1 MHARFFVKLHLL
13 NQKRQPH
20 QFIPTLNI
28 YSILLNFSPKLH
40 RDTPAVIRDWTVISY
55 DGWKL
60 CLCFQLRSNKSWRQ
74 FKLLSCAKANFL
86 KYETLFWQQPQI
98 TSFNWK
104 KVVLSQVA
112 NYWHH
117 YGSFPWIHDVC
128 LALHEKC
135 PYSELFWSA
144 FFHIRTEYGEI
155 LRISPCSV
163 RIRENADKNTSEN
176 GHFLCSVAFNK
187 EFNRFIFINSL
198 TSLLICLIA
207 F

>member
-128 LALHEKC
+128 LALHE
-135 PYSELFWSA
+135 SV
-144 FFHIRTEYGEI
+144 HIRSYSGPHFSIFGLNTERYSASHRVQSESGKMRT
-155 LRISPCSV
+155 RIPPKTDTSYAV
-163 RIRENADKNTSEN
+163 WHLTKNLTA
-176 GHFLCSVAFNK
+176 L
-187 EFNRFIFINSL
+187 SL
-198 TSLLICLIA
+198 
-207 F
+207 